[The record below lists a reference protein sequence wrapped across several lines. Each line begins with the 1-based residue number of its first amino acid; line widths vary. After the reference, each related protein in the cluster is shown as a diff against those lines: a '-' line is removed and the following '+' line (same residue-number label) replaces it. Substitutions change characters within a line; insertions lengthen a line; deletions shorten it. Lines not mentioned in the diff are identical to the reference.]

1 MKRAVSAPWARRTV
15 RQGCFYASST
25 STSSSP
31 EAASEKWD
39 RRFRLHKPRGQH
51 LLTNPRVLDAI
62 ARRAAI
68 GPGDAVLEV
77 GPGTGNLTARLLASP
92 ASRVAA
98 VEIDPR
104 MVEAVTARAAA
115 LGLADKLTV
124 RPSARAPHPLDRM
137 PQRRNHMLTSFS
149 RWQVIAGDAVEVD
162 FPEFDVCVAN
172 IPYGISSPLIAKLLF
187 GAYRFRTATL
197 LLQKEF
203 ARRLAAAPGDG
214 EYNRLA
220 ANVRLVADVRLLM
233 DVSKRD
239 FVPMPRVDSSLVEI
253 RPRAVALGV
262 DLGEWLAFTRACFGQ
277 KNKTLGAIFKQK
289 RMVMELF
296 SRSQRAEERDGRAGA
311 VSPSALDD
319 GTDEDGCGKDDDDGD
334 RAAAGCS
341 GEEVAAFKD
350 RIAGALESAELAG
363 KRPSKLS
370 NDELLRLLRLFNER
384 GVRFR

>member
-1 MKRAVSAPWARRTV
+1 MNRAASALWGRRAV
-15 RQGCFYASST
+15 RQAFFYT
-25 STSSSP
+25 TTSSP
-31 EAASEKWD
+31 EAAASEAWD
-39 RRFRLHKPRGQH
+39 GRFRLHKPRGQH

-62 ARRAAI
+62 ASRAAI
-68 GPGDAVLEV
+68 SPGDAVLEV

-124 RPSARAPHPLDRM
+124 
-137 PQRRNHMLTSFS
+137 
-149 RWQVIAGDAVEVD
+149 IAGDAVEVE

-187 GAYRFRTATL
+187 GAYLFRTATL

-203 ARRLAAAPGDG
+203 ARRLVATPGDG

-220 ANVRLVADVRLLM
+220 ANVRLVADVKLLM

-253 RPRAVALGV
+253 RPRAEAPGV

-289 RMVMELF
+289 RMAWELF
-296 SRSQRAEERDGRAGA
+296 GRSRRAEEHGGGGAGGI
-311 VSPSALDD
+311 SLNALDD
-319 GTDEDGCGKDDDDGD
+319 DTDEDGSGKDDDGGN
-334 RAAAGCS
+334 RAAGCS
-341 GEEVAAFKD
+341 EEEVAAFKE
-350 RIAGALESAELAG
+350 RIAGALESSELAS

>member
-1 MKRAVSAPWARRTV
+1 MNGAVSALRARRAA
-15 RQGCFYASST
+15 GHGYIAFSFYSSSST
-25 STSSSP
+25 TTA
-31 EAASEKWD
+31 AASEAWD
-39 RRFRLHKPRGQH
+39 GRFRLHKPRGQH

-62 ARRAAI
+62 ARHAALR
-68 GPGDAVLEV
+68 PGDAVLEV

-92 ASRVAA
+92 AASVAA

-104 MVEAVTARAAA
+104 MVEAVTARAGA
-115 LGLADKLTV
+115 LGLAHKLTV
-124 RPSARAPHPLDRM
+124 IS
-137 PQRRNHMLTSFS
+137 
-149 RWQVIAGDAVEVD
+149 GDAVAVE

-187 GAYRFRTATL
+187 GRHRFRTATL

-203 ARRLAAAPGDG
+203 ARRLVATPGDG

-239 FVPMPRVDSSLVEI
+239 FVPVPKVDSSLVEI
-253 RPRAVALGV
+253 RPRDAVPAV

-289 RMVMELF
+289 RMVLELF
-296 SRSQRAEERDGRAGA
+296 RRSRRRPEGHDRTGSDDGVCVG
-311 VSPSALDD
+311 ALDD
-319 GTDEDGCGKDDDDGD
+319 DNDEGDHQGKDDDRGAGPGD
-334 RAAAGCS
+334 FAE
-341 GEEVAAFKD
+341 EEVVAFKD
-350 RIAGALESAELAG
+350 RIVGALESSELAG
-363 KRPSKLS
+363 KRPAKLS

-384 GVRFR
+384 DVWFH

>member
-1 MKRAVSAPWARRTV
+1 MKRAVSTLRSRRAVGYFCT
-15 RQGCFYASST
+15 T
-25 STSSSP
+25 TSSSSP
-31 EAASEKWD
+31 AAASEAWD
-39 RRFRLHKPRGQH
+39 GRFRLHKLRGQH

-62 ARRAAI
+62 ARRAALR
-68 GPGDAVLEV
+68 PGDAVLEV

-92 ASRVAA
+92 AERIAA

-115 LGLADKLTV
+115 LGLAHKLTV
-124 RPSARAPHPLDRM
+124 
-137 PQRRNHMLTSFS
+137 
-149 RWQVIAGDAVEVD
+149 IEGDAVEVE

-172 IPYGISSPLIAKLLF
+172 IPYRISSPLIAKLLF
-187 GAYRFRTATL
+187 GPYQFRTATL

-203 ARRLAAAPGDG
+203 ARRLVAAPGDG

-220 ANVRLVADVRLLM
+220 ANVRLVANVRLLM

-253 RPRAVALGV
+253 QPRAIAPGV
-262 DLGEWLAFTRACFGQ
+262 DLHEWLAFTRVCFGQ

-296 SRSQRAEERDGRAGA
+296 SRPRRAEEHEDGAGDIGLG
-311 VSPSALDD
+311 ALDD
-319 GTDEDGCGKDDDDGD
+319 DVSDEGNDRSRDGAVDFS
-334 RAAAGCS
+334 A
-341 GEEVAAFKD
+341 EEVGAFKE

-384 GVRFR
+384 GVRFQ

>member
-1 MKRAVSAPWARRTV
+1 
-15 RQGCFYASST
+15 
-25 STSSSP
+25 
-31 EAASEKWD
+31 
-39 RRFRLHKPRGQH
+39 
-51 LLTNPRVLDAI
+51 
-62 ARRAAI
+62 
-68 GPGDAVLEV
+68 
-77 GPGTGNLTARLLASP
+77 
-92 ASRVAA
+92 
-98 VEIDPR
+98 
-104 MVEAVTARAAA
+104 
-115 LGLADKLTV
+115 
-124 RPSARAPHPLDRM
+124 
-137 PQRRNHMLTSFS
+137 
-149 RWQVIAGDAVEVD
+149 VIAGDAVEVD

-203 ARRLAAAPGDG
+203 ARRLAATPGDG

-253 RPRAVALGV
+253 RPRAVAPGV

-311 VSPSALDD
+311 VSLSALDD
-319 GTDEDGCGKDDDDGD
+319 GSDEDSCGEGDDDGN
-334 RAAAGCS
+334 RAAGCS
-341 GEEVAAFKD
+341 DEEVAAFKI
-350 RIAGALESAELAG
+350 RIAGALDSAELTG

-370 NDELLRLLRLFNER
+370 NDELLQLLRLFNER
-384 GVRFR
+384 GVRPLAGELGGVQPRRSRAEVPEGALAACLVPSMSASS

>member
-1 MKRAVSAPWARRTV
+1 MRRAVSAPWVRRAV
-15 RQGCFYASST
+15 RQSCF
-25 STSSSP
+25 SSSP
-31 EAASEKWD
+31 EVAGAASEKWD
-39 RRFRLHKPRGQH
+39 GRFRLHKPRGQH

-92 ASRVAA
+92 VSRVAA

-124 RPSARAPHPLDRM
+124 
-137 PQRRNHMLTSFS
+137 
-149 RWQVIAGDAVEVD
+149 IAGDAVEVE

-187 GAYRFRTATL
+187 SAYRFRTATL

-203 ARRLAAAPGDG
+203 ARRLAATPGDG

-253 RPRAVALGV
+253 RPRAVAPLV

-289 RMVMELF
+289 RMVMQLF
-296 SRSQRAEERDGRAGA
+296 IRSQRAEERNGGAGA
-311 VSPSALDD
+311 VSLGALDD
-319 GTDEDGCGKDDDDGD
+319 GTDEDGCGKDDDD
-334 RAAAGCS
+334 RAAGCS
-341 GEEVAAFKD
+341 EEEVAAFKV
-350 RIAGALESAELAG
+350 RIAGALESGELAG

>member
-1 MKRAVSAPWARRTV
+1 MKRAVSAPWARRAV
-15 RQGCFYASST
+15 RQGCFYAAATT
-25 STSSSP
+25 SSSSP

-39 RRFRLHKPRGQH
+39 GRFRLHKPRGQH

-124 RPSARAPHPLDRM
+124 
-137 PQRRNHMLTSFS
+137 
-149 RWQVIAGDAVEVD
+149 IAGDAVEVD
-162 FPEFDVCVAN
+162 FPQFDVCVAN

-253 RPRAVALGV
+253 RPRAVAPGV
-262 DLGEWLAFTRACFGQ
+262 ELGEWLAFTRACFGQ

-289 RMVMELF
+289 RMVTELF
-296 SRSQRAEERDGRAGA
+296 RRSQRAEERDGGAGG
-311 VSPSALDD
+311 VSLGALDD
-319 GTDEDGCGKDDDDGD
+319 GSDEDGCGKDDDDGNS
-334 RAAAGCS
+334 AAGCS
-341 GEEVAAFKD
+341 GEEVAAFKE

>member
-1 MKRAVSAPWARRTV
+1 
-15 RQGCFYASST
+15 
-25 STSSSP
+25 
-31 EAASEKWD
+31 
-39 RRFRLHKPRGQH
+39 
-51 LLTNPRVLDAI
+51 
-62 ARRAAI
+62 
-68 GPGDAVLEV
+68 
-77 GPGTGNLTARLLASP
+77 
-92 ASRVAA
+92 
-98 VEIDPR
+98 

-115 LGLADKLTV
+115 LGYADKLTV
-124 RPSARAPHPLDRM
+124 CPHARTHARTHATRSTECLIGGNAVCDD
-137 PQRRNHMLTSFS
+137 HLLTSFS
-149 RWQVIAGDAVEVD
+149 SRLQVIAGDAVEVE

-203 ARRLAAAPGDG
+203 ARRLAATPGDG

-253 RPRAVALGV
+253 RPRAAAPGV

-296 SRSQRAEERDGRAGA
+296 GRSRRAEERAGGLGLC
-311 VSPSALDD
+311 ALDD
-319 GTDEDGCGKDDDDGD
+319 GSDQDACGKDDDDD
-334 RAAAGCS
+334 TSKAAAVCS
-341 GEEVAAFKD
+341 EEEFAAFKE
-350 RIAGALESAELAG
+350 RIAGALESVELAS

>member
-1 MKRAVSAPWARRTV
+1 MHHFFFYLPAPSLPIPLSLPLSLPSAGAEGPPPLSGRRRRGEGAPPIAPADRAEQVAT
-15 RQGCFYASST
+15 T
-25 STSSSP
+25 TSSSP
-31 EAASEKWD
+31 EVAGAASEKWD
-39 RRFRLHKPRGQH
+39 GRFRLHKPRGKH
-51 LLTNPRVLDAI
+51 LLTNPRVHDAI

-77 GPGTGNLTARLLASP
+77 GPGAGNLTARLLASP
-92 ASRVAA
+92 ALRVAA

-124 RPSARAPHPLDRM
+124 
-137 PQRRNHMLTSFS
+137 
-149 RWQVIAGDAVEVD
+149 IAGDAVVVD

-203 ARRLAAAPGDG
+203 ARRLAAAPGDR

-239 FVPMPRVDSSLVEI
+239 FVPIPRVDSSLVEI
-253 RPRAVALGV
+253 RPRAVAPVV

-289 RMVMELF
+289 RMVMQLF
-296 SRSQRAEERDGRAGA
+296 IRSQRAEDRRSLGVRRARRQEA
-311 VSPSALDD
+311 VEAVQR
-319 GTDEDGCGKDDDDGD
+319 
-334 RAAAGCS
+334 RAAATAPA
-341 GEEVAAFKD
+341 VQRA
-350 RIAGALESAELAG
+350 RGAV
-363 KRPSKLS
+363 PVHM
-370 NDELLRLLRLFNER
+370 LFNVFRFAEMNSDI
-384 GVRFR
+384 VRIQRLISNIRLQN